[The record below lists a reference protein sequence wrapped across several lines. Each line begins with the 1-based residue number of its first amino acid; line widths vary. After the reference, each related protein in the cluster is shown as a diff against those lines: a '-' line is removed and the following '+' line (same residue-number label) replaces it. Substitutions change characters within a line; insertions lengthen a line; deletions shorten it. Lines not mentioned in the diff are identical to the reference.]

1 MENKIF
7 TNIITINSGEE
18 TIKSLLENVQYILK
32 WDKEIVDVVE
42 IDTNEFMI
50 LRNQRAF
57 NHQETIKVS
66 SSNDKIIYVSTEGR
80 IQYRIVWEI
89 EQISENRTKLSQNL
103 YLENGFYDEVIEII
117 KPVVKNA
124 FAENLYN
131 LKKLCE
137 MGVSI

>member
-1 MENKIF
+1 MGNKIF
-7 TNIITINSGEE
+7 TNIITINSDEE

-89 EQISENRTKLSQNL
+89 EQINENRTKLSQNL
-103 YLENGFYDEVIEII
+103 YLENGFYEEVIEII

-124 FAENLYN
+124 FEENLYN

>member
-7 TNIITINSGEE
+7 TNIITINSDEE

-66 SSNDKIIYVSTEGR
+66 SSNDKIIYMSTEGR

-117 KPVVKNA
+117 KPVVKNV

>member
-1 MENKIF
+1 MESKLF
-7 TNIITINSGEE
+7 TNIITINSDGQ
-18 TIKSLLENVQYILK
+18 TIKFSLENVQYILK
-32 WDKEIVDVVE
+32 WDREIVDVVE

-50 LRNQRAF
+50 LRNQQAF

-66 SSNDKIIYVSTEGR
+66 SSDDKVIYVSTEGR

-89 EQISENRTKLSQNL
+89 EQIIENKTKLSQNL
-103 YLENGFYDEVIEII
+103 YLENGFYEEVIEII

-124 FAENLYN
+124 FAENLYA
-131 LKKLCE
+131 LKQLCE

>member
-1 MENKIF
+1 MLK
-7 TNIITINSGEE
+7 
-18 TIKSLLENVQYILK
+18 NVQYILK

-50 LRNQRAF
+50 LRNQQAF

-66 SSNDKIIYVSTEGR
+66 SSNDKIVYVSTEGR

-89 EQISENRTKLSQNL
+89 EQINENRTKLSQNL
-103 YLENGFYDEVIEII
+103 YLENGFYEEVIEII